1 MPRAELPLTRNDYG
15 EFYIIKEKKQLP
27 ARFILVDKI
36 MEKLL
41 VQIRKIIFEPKTEL
55 KLIIVYFINV
65 LT

>member
-1 MPRAELPLTRNDYG
+1 MSRAELPLTRNDYG
-15 EFYIIKEKKQLP
+15 EFYIIKEKKQLQ

-36 MEKLL
+36 MGKLL
-41 VQIRKIIFEPKTEL
+41 VQIRQIIFEPKTEL

>member
-15 EFYIIKEKKQLP
+15 EFYIIKEKKQLQ

-41 VQIRKIIFEPKTEL
+41 VQIRQTII
-55 KLIIVYFINV
+55 
-65 LT
+65 